1 MTSKN
6 QSGQGNIQCFNFDK
20 MDKENIS
27 PEDMVVEFYTQV
39 VSYYK
44 LVYLKVYMFISNL
57 FL

>member
-6 QSGQGNIQCFNFDK
+6 QSGQGKIQCFNFDK

-44 LVYLKVYMFISNL
+44 LVYLKVYMFRSNL

>member
-1 MTSKN
+1 MTSQEIIVVKGN
-6 QSGQGNIQCFNFDK
+6 TPQGYNFYK

-44 LVYLKVYMFISNL
+44 LTQYKNL
-57 FL
+57 HV